1 MAAYLALAGP
11 APAGAGLVPIVRMMV
26 PGREWAEQGAV
37 RIITRSRAPELPA
50 PWIALR
56 RGSDLVVTA
65 STRRIMAALAVLT
78 LSVFAPGPA
87 GAQYFG
93 RNKVQYR
100 TFDFKILR
108 TEHFDLYYY
117 EDEREAAVIAGR
129 MAERWYARL
138 SKVLHHQLSRRQPII
153 LYAAHSHFEQTNV
166 LEGDIGE

>member
-1 MAAYLALAGP
+1 DITRPRAPGLAGRPDRP
-11 APAGAGLVPIVRMMV
+11 AP
-26 PGREWAEQGAV
+26 
-37 RIITRSRAPELPA
+37 RI
-50 PWIALR
+50 
-56 RGSDLVVTA
+56 GSVVTA
-65 STRRIMAALAVLT
+65 STRRIVAALFVLT
-78 LSVFAPGPA
+78 LSLVAASPA

-138 SKVLHHQLSRRQPII
+138 SKVLDHQLSRRQ
-153 LYAAHSHFEQTNV
+153 
-166 LEGDIGE
+166 